1 MSLSAADL
9 AFVRGVPM
17 FSGLEE
23 DQVRALLEE
32 ATLRALPEGGLLF
45 SRGDAAGHF
54 FLCLEGRVHLFAL
67 TAGGEQSII
76 EVVERGQTFAEAAI
90 FANMRYPLNAEAMPG
105 TRLLEIPG
113 APFIRRLSEV
123 PGLVARLLASL
134 TGWQRRL
141 MAEIGDL
148 KGRSPAQR
156 LGAFLLAL
164 LQTAGAAEGG
174 EVQLPFSKAALASR
188 IGISPESLSRALARL
203 KPVGVE
209 SRGRGLFVADPEAL
223 RRFCGLD

>member
-17 FSGLEE
+17 FSGLDE
-23 DQVRALLEE
+23 DLVRALLDE
-32 ATLRALPEGGLLF
+32 AVVRVLPEGGLLF
-45 SRGDAAGHF
+45 GRGDVAAHF

-76 EVVERGQTFAEAAI
+76 EVVDRGQTFAEAAI

-113 APFIRRLSEV
+113 APFIRRLSDM
-123 PGLVARLLASL
+123 PGLVPRLLASL

-164 LQTAGAAEGG
+164 LQNAGSAGG

-188 IGISPESLSRALARL
+188 IGISPESLSRALSRL
-203 KPVGVE
+203 KSIGVE
-209 SRGRGLFVADPEAL
+209 SRGRDLHVADPEAL